1 MKNVP
6 DDTVRVLTVQQRATL
21 SETRDAHA
29 LAARIERDIRD
40 VEQMLA
46 KRGAKPAKRS
56 ETPVVGLDLIP
67 PVLRPWDELAA
78 EARGAEPGEPTFADL
93 FTLDEMEAATAR
105 LSQWNKDFRDIYR
118 MRARDYAV
126 AGVAGVLAGLVDV
139 VLVQVPARAGMLGG
153 LPVQGG
159 WLSNTLKAGF
169 GNLLPADTIRRLE
182 KDFPVVYD
190 PATNRGLVDAVQGL
204 GPRSHR
210 LQSLGHD
217 PLIGWFFGVRDILDG
232 TFTAIGSDGSWIRQA
247 IGTTPDAAGVNI
259 LTRVIE
265 AFVAVGG
272 HMLSDVA
279 TPAGLPPPLF
289 GLLQMINTGN
299 IGGRTVGELAR
310 AMYASGYDFRH
321 YLAGGVGVALIECI
335 VRFAWM
341 AGELAEGKSLNQSL
355 PIGRKP
361 RLQSSLLLAHSI
373 AAGVNA
379 GKVAITNNPLSINTA
394 QWMALARYALPQI
407 HWALVGKDAARST
420 YVDGQ
425 IDADFFALQSAM
437 TETWRLSFA
446 STIL

>member
-1 MKNVP
+1 
-6 DDTVRVLTVQQRATL
+6 
-21 SETRDAHA
+21 
-29 LAARIERDIRD
+29 
-40 VEQMLA
+40 
-46 KRGAKPAKRS
+46 
-56 ETPVVGLDLIP
+56 
-67 PVLRPWDELAA
+67 
-78 EARGAEPGEPTFADL
+78 
-93 FTLDEMEAATAR
+93 
-105 LSQWNKDFRDIYR
+105 
-118 MRARDYAV
+118 
-126 AGVAGVLAGLVDV
+126 
-139 VLVQVPARAGMLGG
+139 
-153 LPVQGG
+153 
-159 WLSNTLKAGF
+159 
-169 GNLLPADTIRRLE
+169 
-182 KDFPVVYD
+182 
-190 PATNRGLVDAVQGL
+190 
-204 GPRSHR
+204 
-210 LQSLGHD
+210 
-217 PLIGWFFGVRDILDG
+217 
-232 TFTAIGSDGSWIRQA
+232 
-247 IGTTPDAAGVNI
+247 
-259 LTRVIE
+259 VIE